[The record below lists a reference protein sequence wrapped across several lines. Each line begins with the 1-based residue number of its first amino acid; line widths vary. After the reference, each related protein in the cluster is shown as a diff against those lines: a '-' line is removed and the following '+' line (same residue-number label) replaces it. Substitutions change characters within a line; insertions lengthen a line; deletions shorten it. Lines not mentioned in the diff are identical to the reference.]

1 MIKQG
6 RTPYIQQFWSLER
19 LDPAT
24 FPKGL
29 SGDTEQLAMDEKVK
43 LELNKTRRKSS
54 GNMSSVSSSSAT
66 SSRSGDSSPVMDLSS
81 VNEVETHLID
91 MAEIAKTRRRGRSKS
106 VPHIRRFGSSSMH
119 ESFDFVLNT
128 KLDAS
133 SFHDLPTTTLCSTEL
148 WL

>member
-1 MIKQG
+1 M
-6 RTPYIQQFWSLER
+6 TPS
-19 LDPAT
+19 
-24 FPKGL
+24 
-29 SGDTEQLAMDEKVK
+29 SLAMDEKVK

-66 SSRSGDSSPVMDLSS
+66 SSCSGNSSPVMDLSS

-106 VPHIRRFGSSSMH
+106 VPHIRRFGTSTMH
-119 ESFDFVLNT
+119 ESVDFVVNT

-148 WL
+148 

>member
-1 MIKQG
+1 
-6 RTPYIQQFWSLER
+6 
-19 LDPAT
+19 
-24 FPKGL
+24 
-29 SGDTEQLAMDEKVK
+29 MDEKVK

-91 MAEIAKTRRRGRSKS
+91 MAEIAKTRRRRRSKS

-148 WL
+148 